1 MAPIEVSNFSRR
13 VLIAGAALALL
24 AVLAGA
30 FAAHGLKGTLDAR
43 QLAVFETAARY
54 QMYHAFALLVV
65 GGLSTLPQFSRRLL
79 GFAVFAFSLGIL
91 LFSGSLYLLALS
103 GIGWLGAITPLGG
116 TAFIVGWLLL
126 IIAVAKTRPDAKQ

>member
-1 MAPIEVSNFSRR
+1 M
-13 VLIAGAALALL
+13 LIAGAALALL

-30 FAAHGLKGTLDAR
+30 FAAHGLKATLDAQ

-65 GGLSTLPQFSRRLL
+65 GGLSTLSQFPRRLL
-79 GFAVFAFSLGIL
+79 GFAAFAFSLGIL

-103 GIGWLGAITPLGG
+103 GIRWLGAITPLGG
-116 TAFIVGWLLL
+116 TAFILGWLLL
-126 IIAVAKTRPDAKQ
+126 IIAVTKTAADTNH